1 MSICGS
7 LYQFLYHLHL
17 LKMYHK
23 SEFFTKKKK
32 NNKTQ
37 IKNNSRISKLN
48 YDFSSIFS
56 TNSQAIPRIP
66 ILPMIPV
73 YCVPVP
79 QVNDSTIL
87 SPVREKLS
95 SSQPMQPPQQNPY
108 SMYLF

>member
-1 MSICGS
+1 MS
-7 LYQFLYHLHL
+7 F
-17 LKMYHK
+17 
-23 SEFFTKKKK
+23 KKEK
-32 NNKTQ
+32 NNKSKS
-37 IKNNSRISKLN
+37 KNSLIAKLN
-48 YDFSSIFS
+48 CDFFNFS

-79 QVNDSTIL
+79 QVSDSTIL

-108 SMYLF
+108 SMYLFYSIQLF